1 MKNDNNFEQETREVE
16 IEIMEKEILELRGRI
31 REEAMDAYRKLL
43 VASEGHR
50 VYFVQH

>member
-1 MKNDNNFEQETREVE
+1 MKEENTFEQEAREVE
-16 IEIMEKEILELRGRI
+16 MQIMGTEILNLRGRY
-31 REEAMDAYRKLL
+31 REEAMEAYRKLL

>member
-1 MKNDNNFEQETREVE
+1 MKKENNYDQKVREVE
-16 IEIMEKEILELRGRI
+16 IEIMEKKILDLRGRY
-31 REEAMDAYRKLL
+31 REEEMKVYRKLL

>member
-1 MKNDNNFEQETREVE
+1 MKKDKNSEQEAREVE
-16 IEIMEKEILELRGRI
+16 MEIMEKEILDLKGRY

-43 VASEGHR
+43 VASEGQR

>member
-1 MKNDNNFEQETREVE
+1 MRKGNNSEQEAREAE
-16 IEIMEKEILELRGRI
+16 IEIMEKEILDLKGRY

>member
-1 MKNDNNFEQETREVE
+1 MKNENSSEQETREVE
-16 IEIMEKEILELRGRI
+16 MQIMETEILDLRGNY
-31 REEAMDAYRKLL
+31 REEAMEAYRKLL

>member
-1 MKNDNNFEQETREVE
+1 MRKYNNSEQEAREAE
-16 IEIMEKEILELRGRI
+16 IEIMEKEILDLKGRY

-43 VASEGHR
+43 VASEGQR